1 MSNTRC
7 YQLSESEALLAF
19 RQVSS
24 HIQALKNYIAT
35 HVESSNMEGAQV
47 LVKELREYEQL
58 YGKLNVEAHKLID
71 RIKKG

>member
-1 MSNTRC
+1 
-7 YQLSESEALLAF
+7 
-19 RQVSS
+19 
-24 HIQALKNYIAT
+24 
-35 HVESSNMEGAQV
+35 MEGAQV